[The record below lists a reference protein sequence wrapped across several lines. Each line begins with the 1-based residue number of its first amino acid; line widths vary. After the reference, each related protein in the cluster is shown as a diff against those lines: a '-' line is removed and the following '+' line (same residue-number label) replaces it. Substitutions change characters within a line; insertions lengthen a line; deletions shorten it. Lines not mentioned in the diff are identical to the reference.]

1 MKKKLKIALVPTVCL
16 AVASLAQAQNRET
29 GDTLQFRVGAG
40 LERDSNVL
48 RAPSKV
54 SDTIASASVGARY
67 DKQISLQR
75 ILLDI
80 EAATFKHQDL
90 SSLDYSTLN
99 YNAAWNIAIT
109 PRFRG
114 VLSADRRQY
123 RDLTNATGGVTDS
136 FIRSE
141 RNEVLKGT
149 YTTGAGWLA
158 QAGLSHRQSIS
169 ENPRSLEATPSINSA
184 SVGFGRESPAGSS
197 LIGEFRHGK
206 GSYDNVGVGNDFTE
220 REYALV
226 ARYPVSVRT
235 LIEGRIGHLD
245 REHDAAPQRDF
256 SGTIGSLRASWEI
269 TAKTRLAGG
278 FSRELGSYEFGTG
291 GSVRGNRF
299 FIEPVWKPTE
309 KTAVRLRYQRE
320 TRDWDVPG
328 GGTIDAGRSDRVNTA
343 SAAFEWEPRRNLL
356 VTTALRSERR
366 SSNVAAFDYNA
377 TILSLGAR
385 FTF

>member
-1 MKKKLKIALVPTVCL
+1 VNKKLKTVLVPAVCL
-16 AVASLAQAQNRET
+16 AVASLAQAQNPET

-40 LERDSNVL
+40 IERDSNVL
-48 RAPSKV
+48 RAPTAV
-54 SDTIASASVGARY
+54 SDTVATASVGARI

-80 EAATFKHQDL
+80 EAATFRHQDL
-90 SSLDYSTLN
+90 SSLNYSTLN
-99 YNAAWNIAIT
+99 YNAAWNFAIT
-109 PRFRG
+109 PSFRG
-114 VLSADRRQY
+114 VLSADRRQN
-123 RDLTNATGGVTDS
+123 RDFTNATGGVTES
-136 FIRSE
+136 FIRTE
-141 RNEVLKGT
+141 RSEVLKGT

-169 ENPRSLEATPSINSA
+169 ENPRSLEATPSVNSV
-184 SVGFGRESPAGSS
+184 SVGLGRELRSGTS
-197 LIGEFRHGK
+197 LIGEFRQGK
-206 GSYDNVGVGNDFTE
+206 GSYENVGAGSDFTE

-235 LIEGRIGHLD
+235 VIEGRIGRLD

-256 SGTIGSLRASWEI
+256 SGAIGSLRASWEI
-269 TAKTRLAGG
+269 TAKTRLTGG
-278 FSRELGSYEFGTG
+278 VSRDLGSYEFGNG
-291 GSVRGNRF
+291 GSVRGTRF

-328 GGTIDAGRSDRVNTA
+328 GGTIDAGRSDRLNSA
-343 SAAFEWEPRRNLL
+343 SAAFDWEVRRNLL

-366 SSNVAAFDYNA
+366 SSNVAGFDFKA
-377 TILSLGAR
+377 TIVSLGAR

>member
-1 MKKKLKIALVPTVCL
+1 MKKKLKIALIPALCL
-16 AVASLAQAQNRET
+16 AVGSLAQAQNRET
-29 GDTLQFRVGAG
+29 GDTLQFRAGAG
-40 LERDSNVL
+40 VERDSNVI
-48 RAPSKV
+48 RAPNKV
-54 SDTIASASVGARY
+54 SDTIATASVGARY

-90 SSLDYSTLN
+90 SSLNYNTLN
-99 YNAAWNIAIT
+99 YNAAWNFAIT
-109 PRFRG
+109 PSFRG
-114 VLSADRRQY
+114 VLSADRRQN
-123 RDLTNATGGVTDS
+123 RDITNATGGVTES
-136 FIRSE
+136 FIRTE

-158 QAGLSHRQSIS
+158 QAGVSHRQSSS
-169 ENPRSLEATPSINSA
+169 ENPRSQEATPSVNSA
-184 SVGFGRESPAGSS
+184 TVGFGRELPSGSS

-206 GSYDNVGVGNDFTE
+206 GSYDNVGVGNEFTE

-226 ARYPVSVRT
+226 ARYPISVRT
-235 LIEGRIGHLD
+235 VIEGRIGRLD
-245 REHDAAPQRDF
+245 REHDAAPRRDF

-269 TAKTRLAGG
+269 TAKTRLSGG
-278 FSRELGSYEFGTG
+278 FSRELGSYEFGSG
-291 GSVRGNRF
+291 GSVRANRL

-328 GGTIDAGRSDRVNTA
+328 GGTIDTGRSDRLNTA

-366 SSNVAAFDYNA
+366 SSNVAAFDFNA